1 MKNYS
6 WANEDQIGVIV
17 LRDGFPTY
25 LDSGP
30 EYEAAVAAGPAPY
43 AGPSDAIDTTA
54 PVVDLRAAIVASRFQ
69 VRAALLM
76 AGLLDQVEAAV
87 AQADPLTRMAWAEA
101 VEFRRNSP
109 TIARLAEGL
118 GLDAKTL
125 DDLFAAAIQI
135 EI

>member
-1 MKNYS
+1 M
-6 WANEDQIGVIV
+6 
-17 LRDGFPTY
+17 
-25 LDSGP
+25 
-30 EYEAAVAAGPAPY
+30 
-43 AGPSDAIDTTA
+43 
-54 PVVDLRAAIVASRFQ
+54 VASRFQ
-69 VRAALLM
+69 VRAALLL

-125 DDLFAAAIQI
+125 DDLFAAALQI

>member
-1 MKNYS
+1 MNVLV
-6 WANEDQIGVIV
+6 WENGLPVIRAALPED
-17 LRDGFPTY
+17 LPLAT
-25 LDSGP
+25 
-30 EYEAAVAAGPAPY
+30 AA
-43 AGPSDAIDTTA
+43 
-54 PVVDLRAAIVASRFQ
+54 DLRAGMVASRFQ
-69 VRAALLM
+69 VRAALLL